1 MKLEYTDQASRQDV
15 LSVDDVK
22 AYLRIEGDEENAV
35 LASLIAAAQRYCE
48 DYQHRTYG
56 LLTLRLTVPTADA
69 QTDIELPRSKNLNE
83 VTNLTVRWP
92 SGKEQLIDN
101 YTLRYG
107 EINTRLRVE
116 EMLPADADLVIN
128 YRVKGECDEST
139 LLAMRLLVASWYENR
154 LAADDRNRKEAPFAV
169 TALLNPGRVL
179 L

>member
-1 MKLEYTDQASRQDV
+1 M
-15 LSVDDVK
+15 
-22 AYLRIEGDEENAV
+22 
-35 LASLIAAAQRYCE
+35 
-48 DYQHRTYG
+48 
-56 LLTLRLTVPTADA
+56 
-69 QTDIELPRSKNLNE
+69 
-83 VTNLTVRWP
+83 TVRWP
-92 SGKEQLIDN
+92 SGKEQVIDN

-116 EMLPADADLVIN
+116 EMLPADADLVID

>member
-1 MKLEYTDQASRQDV
+1 MKLEYTGQASKQEV

-22 AYLRIEGDEENAV
+22 AYLRIEGDEENVV

-56 LLTLRLTVPTADA
+56 LLALRLTVSTADA
-69 QTDIELPRSKNLNE
+69 QADIELPRSKSLSEIVNIA
-83 VTNLTVRWP
+83 VRWP
-92 SGKEQLIDN
+92 SGKEQAIDN

-107 EINTRLRVE
+107 EINTRLRVKE
-116 EMLPADADLVIN
+116 TLPADADLIID
-128 YRVKGECDEST
+128 YRVKGECDESA
-139 LLAMRLLVASWYENR
+139 LLAMRLLVANWYENR
-154 LAADDRNRKEAPFAV
+154 LAADDRSRKEAPFAV